1 MVILGEMWI
10 IHTISNMNFDK
21 NKDEIKNLDILKKG
35 INKTKNPY
43 SKILSD
49 ALFLTSSSDEFRNA
63 IKESVSKQIEDKIK
77 K

>member
-1 MVILGEMWI
+1 
-10 IHTISNMNFDK
+10 MNFDK

>member
-1 MVILGEMWI
+1 ME
-10 IHTISNMNFDK
+10 FDK

-49 ALFLTSSSDEFRNA
+49 ALFLTSSSDEFRNT
-63 IKESVSKQIEDKIK
+63 IKESVSKQIEDKIRK
-77 K
+77 